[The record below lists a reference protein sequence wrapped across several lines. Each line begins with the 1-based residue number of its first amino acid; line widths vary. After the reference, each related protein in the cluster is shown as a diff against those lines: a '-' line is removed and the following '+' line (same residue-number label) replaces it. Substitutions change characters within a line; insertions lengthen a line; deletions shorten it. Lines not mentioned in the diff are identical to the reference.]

1 MSIQND
7 QKLQSKDI
15 PLSTGLQKTQPD
27 FTAVPAP
34 EKQLELRIRVHI
46 QTLIST
52 VGAIHRSKRPCVLT
66 VPFRCGAGHWVISS
80 PHGSRSRWHSSHE
93 GCVGGG
99 DQSIIVDQ
107 RGRNGKPD
115 LPGEKL
121 LLPLHRL
128 PLCWAGG
135 SWDCALGRGVC
146 GRMYMASF
154 IQLQSLPVPLP
165 LWISGPV
172 TCVFFGREPK
182 TRAHK
187 VETQQ
192 YEEKDGVGECKT
204 FISRTSL

>member
-99 DQSIIVDQ
+99 S
-107 RGRNGKPD
+107 K
-115 LPGEKL
+115 
-121 LLPLHRL
+121 HH
-128 PLCWAGG
+128 CWPERQKRKTRSTRWKA
-135 SWDCALGRGVC
+135 AAAFTQTATVLGRRQLGLCARAGSVWQNVYGIIYTAAIAPC
-146 GRMYMASF
+146 PPASLDF
-154 IQLQSLPVPLP
+154 WPSNL
-165 LWISGPV
+165 
-172 TCVFFGREPK
+172 CVFWEG
-182 TRAHK
+182 A
-187 VETQQ
+187 
-192 YEEKDGVGECKT
+192 
-204 FISRTSL
+204 